1 MRQLGVRALNAA
13 LVVLCSFQ
21 VAGVV
26 NRIAADRLRLA
37 PAYDAAAAAPASD
50 AVSAWDDRRIILD
63 RNLFG
68 AQILAQPIVA
78 ESSEPVEETKLPL
91 VLEATISAT
100 GESYSRAAIRDA
112 GAPSSMVLG
121 VGDPVTGHSGVS
133 VAVIER
139 GRVVLL
145 NAGRREE
152 LLLDE
157 GNTSTHVSRPAMI
170 GRRGRVPAVS
180 LRRQRKPR
188 RNRPRTE
195 RPAPAVQA
203 PSDSSHSRDLSELTR
218 RLRSGELTR
227 DELSASIREQIDAG
241 DLSSDRFGEILGELA
256 KQEQEA
262 IDEARDEASD
272 EAALRELD

>member
-13 LVVLCSFQ
+13 LVALCSFQ
-21 VAGVV
+21 VAGVF
-26 NRIAADRLRLA
+26 NRFAADRLQPP
-37 PAYDAAAAAPASD
+37 PAYDAAAPPAASD

-68 AQILAQPIVA
+68 AQIIAQPSVP
-78 ESSEPVEETKLPL
+78 ESTEPVEETKLPL

-100 GESYSRAAIRDA
+100 GESYSRAAIRDT
-112 GAPSSMVLG
+112 GTRSSMVLG

-157 GNTSTHVSRPAMI
+157 GSLSASVSRPPMI
-170 GRRGRVPAVS
+170 GRRGPTPAVT

-188 RNRPRTE
+188 KKGPRIE
-195 RPAPAVQA
+195 RTAPAVQV
-203 PSDSSHSRDLSELTR
+203 PSDSSHSRELAELTR

-227 DELSASIREQIDAG
+227 DELSASIREQINLG
-241 DLSSDRFGEILGELA
+241 ELSSDRFGEILAELA
-256 KQEQEA
+256 EEEQRA
-262 IDEARDEASD
+262 IDEARDE
-272 EAALRELD
+272 